1 MSRMQSSNVLEVD
14 AWIEQQLISG
24 SRLVKYVLPAFRYVV
39 TGIIAMLLALLLV
52 LAIVELGAAIA
63 AALDHDMRAS
73 SNSGERSVMCTSPQ
87 AKAFF
92 LKGNRHAEDQFQ
104 RNAHR
109 REMDSTWPTY

>member
-14 AWIEQQLISG
+14 AWIEQQLMSG

-73 SNSGERSVMCTSPQ
+73 SNSGGRSVMCASPQ

-92 LKGNRHAEDQFQ
+92 
-104 RNAHR
+104 
-109 REMDSTWPTY
+109 